1 MSMEKQIEL
10 LIVWKKNELVLRIKK
25 FGCLISLRMLLTLV
39 LKIIVSLYIIVCVG
53 SFVRSFFLSKK
64 KKKKTK
70 RLGVKK
76 NACTYLI
83 SSSYNSRDCYTMK
96 NI

>member
-10 LIVWKKNELVLRIKK
+10 LIVWQKNELVLRIKK

-39 LKIIVSLYIIVCVG
+39 LKIIVGLYIIVCVG

-64 KKKKTK
+64 KKKNKAC
-70 RLGVKK
+70 RCKK
-76 NACTYLI
+76 KCMHLPYFI
-83 SSSYNSRDCYTMK
+83 
-96 NI
+96 IIQ